1 MFDANRILGQL
12 MGSPATAGFA
22 GGLAGGMLTS
32 KGGRKMAKKGLKY
45 GGIAAVG
52 ALAYSAWQQHQQRQA
67 QQPAAPDPHQAP
79 GSGPAAGMATG
90 AAAGHAAAGH
100 QTPPPAAAPQPAAA
114 HQPPAAHQ
122 PAELPPPPAG
132 SAFLPPEQDAAATN
146 ALGLTLVRA
155 MIAAANADGRL
166 DGDEMQN
173 ILGRIDTLELSAE
186 DKGQLMDELR
196 RPVEMDQLVAAAT
209 SPEVATEI
217 YVAARLAIEVD
228 TAGERFWLKELAS
241 RLQLPPDVVQSIDQQ
256 IAQQASA

>member
-67 QQPAAPDPHQAP
+67 PQQPAAPDPHQAP
-79 GSGPAAGMATG
+79 GPGPAAGMATG
-90 AAAGHAAAGH
+90 GVAGPAAGHGATAH
-100 QTPPPAAAPQPAAA
+100 QTPTSAAAQP
-114 HQPPAAHQ
+114 
-122 PAELPPPPAG
+122 PAELPPLPAG
-132 SAFLPPEQDAAATN
+132 SAFLPPEQDTAATN

-173 ILGRIDTLELSAE
+173 ILGRIDTLELSTE

-196 RPVEMDQLVAAAT
+196 QPVDMDQLVAAAT

-241 RLQLPPDVVQSIDQQ
+241 RLQLPQDVVQSIDQQ
-256 IAQQASA
+256 VAQAAG